1 MRSWFSARFA
11 RDDRGASLVEY
22 LLLVSLIAI
31 AVIAALVLFG
41 RGLSNSFGTA
51 GSIEITIAAAN
62 AVDFDPS
69 PMPED

>member
-22 LLLVSLIAI
+22 LLLVNLIAI

-51 GSIEITIAAAN
+51 GSTLSST
-62 AVDFDPS
+62 PS
-69 PMPED
+69 P